1 MAFMKTEQYES
12 TPNILESEVGLVLK
26 TYTADQTNAETVG
39 TKKIIKAGSVYPTNA
54 TGAIGIVF
62 EDVDMTD
69 DTKRPIS
76 VIVAGRVLEKR
87 LPVTV
92 DTTGKTELEKAGIV
106 GPTQGSKARDVLC
119 IDENDLEMRLN
130 NLQ

>member
-26 TYTADQTNAETVG
+26 TYTAEQTNATAVG
-39 TKKIIKAGSVYPTNA
+39 TKKIIKAGSVYPTNTA
-54 TGAIGIVF
+54 DAKGIVF

-69 DTKRPIS
+69 DAKRPIS

-92 DTTGKTELEKAGIV
+92 NTTAKAELEKAGIV
-106 GPTQGSKARDVLC
+106 FVTTTDP
-119 IDENDLEMRLN
+119 EF
-130 NLQ
+130 

>member
-39 TKKIIKAGSVYPTNA
+39 NKKIIKAGSVYPTNS
-54 TGAIGIVF
+54 TGTLGIVF

-92 DTTGKTELEKAGIV
+92 DTTAKTELEKSGIV
-106 GPTQGSKARDVLC
+106 FVVTEDPVF
-119 IDENDLEMRLN
+119 
-130 NLQ
+130 

>member
-1 MAFMKTEQYES
+1 MAFMKTKQYES

-26 TYTADQTNAETVG
+26 TYTADATNATTVND
-39 TKKIIKAGSVYPTNA
+39 KKIIKAGSVYPTNTTDA
-54 TGAIGIVF
+54 KGIVF

-69 DTKRPIS
+69 DAKRPIS

-92 DTTGKTELEKAGIV
+92 DETAKTELTAQGIV
-106 GPTQGSKARDVLC
+106 FVTTTDPVF
-119 IDENDLEMRLN
+119 
-130 NLQ
+130 

>member
-1 MAFMKTEQYES
+1 MAFMKTKQYES

-26 TYTADQTNAETVG
+26 TYTADATNAPAVND
-39 TKKIIKAGSVYPTNA
+39 KKIIKAGSVYPTNTTDA
-54 TGAIGIVF
+54 KGIVF

-69 DTKRPIS
+69 DAKRPIS

-92 DTTGKTELEKAGIV
+92 DETAKTELTAQGIV
-106 GPTQGSKARDVLC
+106 FVTTTDPVF
-119 IDENDLEMRLN
+119 
-130 NLQ
+130 

>member
-1 MAFMKTEQYES
+1 MAFMKTKQYES

-26 TYTADQTNAETVG
+26 TYTADQSNAETVND
-39 TKKIIKAGSVYPTNA
+39 KKIIKAGSIYPTNA
-54 TGAIGIVF
+54 TGAKGIVF

-92 DTTGKTELEKAGIV
+92 NATAKQELQTSGIV
-106 GPTQGSKARDVLC
+106 FVTTEDPVF
-119 IDENDLEMRLN
+119 
-130 NLQ
+130 

>member
-39 TKKIIKAGSVYPTNA
+39 NKKIIKAGSVYPTNV

-69 DTKRPIS
+69 DAKRPIS

-92 DTTGKTELEKAGIV
+92 DTTAKTELEKAGIV
-106 GPTQGSKARDVLC
+106 FVVTEDPVF
-119 IDENDLEMRLN
+119 
-130 NLQ
+130 

>member
-1 MAFMKTEQYES
+1 MSVTS
-12 TPNILESEVGLVLK
+12 TAIILSFKMVFVDGSNPAL
-26 TYTADQTNAETVG
+26 
-39 TKKIIKAGSVYPTNA
+39 IKAGSVYPTNA
-54 TGAIGIVF
+54 TGAKGIVF

-92 DTTGKTELEKAGIV
+92 ETTAKTELEKAGIV
-106 GPTQGSKARDVLC
+106 FVTTTDP
-119 IDENDLEMRLN
+119 EF
-130 NLQ
+130 

>member
-1 MAFMKTEQYES
+1 MAFMKTKQYES

-26 TYTADQTNAETVG
+26 TYTADQSNAETVND
-39 TKKIIKAGSVYPTNA
+39 KKIIKAGSIYPTNA
-54 TGAIGIVF
+54 TGAKGIVF

-92 DTTGKTELEKAGIV
+92 NATAKQELQTSGIV
-106 GPTQGSKARDVLC
+106 FVATEDPVF
-119 IDENDLEMRLN
+119 
-130 NLQ
+130 

>member
-39 TKKIIKAGSVYPTNA
+39 NKKIIKAGSVYSTNA
-54 TGAIGIVF
+54 TGVIGIVF

-69 DTKRPIS
+69 DAKRPIS

-92 DTTGKTELEKAGIV
+92 DTTAKTELEKAGIV
-106 GPTQGSKARDVLC
+106 FVVTEDPVF
-119 IDENDLEMRLN
+119 
-130 NLQ
+130 

>member
-12 TPNILESEVGLVLK
+12 NPNILESEVGLVLK

-39 TKKIIKAGSVYPTNA
+39 NKKIIKAGSVYPTNA
-54 TGAIGIVF
+54 TQS
-62 EDVDMTD
+62 
-69 DTKRPIS
+69 PIS

-92 DTTGKTELEKAGIV
+92 DTTAKTELEKSGIV
-106 GPTQGSKARDVLC
+106 FVVTEDPVF
-119 IDENDLEMRLN
+119 
-130 NLQ
+130 